1 MSSRDCVFKC
11 GTLLGEYD
19 QNARKYHELE
29 SGQIHTRERCEA
41 AKAKLA
47 QKNDHGNEDI
57 STRPIALSTQ
67 PNIGESSGPTA
78 IYKEAKELEAG
89 RLEAPPN
96 VDHTVRPKGYLDHT
110 LAGIPQIITVVA
122 DSPEEM
128 DDLANSWL
136 RNHHKV
142 IKFKGG
148 QRVLSED
155 QYEIT
160 LYYEQL

>member
-1 MSSRDCVFKC
+1 MSSRDCIFKC

-19 QNARKYHELE
+19 QNARKYHEVE
-29 SGQIHTRERCEA
+29 TGEIHTRERCEA

-47 QKNDHGNEDI
+47 QKNDHGNELAQ
-57 STRPIALSTQ
+57 SQAAEEKPE
-67 PNIGESSGPTA
+67 P
-78 IYKEAKELEAG
+78 
-89 RLEAPPN
+89 
-96 VDHTVRPKGYLDHT
+96 RPKGYLDHT

>member
-1 MSSRDCVFKC
+1 MSSRDCIFKC

-19 QNARKYHELE
+19 QNARKYHEVE
-29 SGQIHTRERCEA
+29 TGEIHTRERCEA
-41 AKAKLA
+41 AKARLEKKPVVIHSHDEA
-47 QKNDHGNEDI
+47 RAYHEKMRRNENENKNDHGNELAQ
-57 STRPIALSTQ
+57 SQAAERK
-67 PNIGESSGPTA
+67 
-78 IYKEAKELEAG
+78 KETEAMP
-89 RLEAPPN
+89 E
-96 VDHTVRPKGYLDHT
+96 VDPRPKAYLDHT
-110 LAGIPQIITVVA
+110 LAGIPRIITVVA

-148 QRVLSED
+148 QRVTTED

>member
-1 MSSRDCVFKC
+1 MSSKLCVFRC

-19 QNARKYHELE
+19 QNARKYHEVE
-29 SGQIHTRERCEA
+29 SREIHTRERCEA

-47 QKNDHGNEDI
+47 QKNDHGNELAQ
-57 STRPIALSTQ
+57 SQAEEEKP
-67 PNIGESSGPTA
+67 
-78 IYKEAKELEAG
+78 EA
-89 RLEAPPN
+89 
-96 VDHTVRPKGYLDHT
+96 RPKGYLDHT